1 MDKRRHKKILIIKPS
16 SLGDIVH
23 SLPTLKAVRQ
33 LFPKAFISWLVK
45 EEWAGI
51 LEGNPYLDEILS
63 FPFTLNGM
71 PQIIGSVRKRRFDLV
86 LDLQGLLRSSVIS
99 FLSGA
104 SIRIGYDSAREGAKI
119 FYTERVRV
127 PSLDIHAVDRYML
140 SVGTEG
146 FTPSPSDF
154 YIKIDQADTGY
165 VREMLAIN
173 NSVNSPLVAINP
185 QARWKTKVWR
195 QERFDQLADLLADK
209 LGARIVLVGSA
220 IKESGAGRAVDTD
233 ELASGLPSE
242 QSERE
247 EEAPRVLPVEGATR
261 ASLASIQRANASVG
275 RGRLHPALPV
285 EGDGRSPV
293 IDATRAPIIDMRGK
307 TNLKQLAALLREVDL
322 LVTND
327 SGPMHIAAALGTP
340 VVAIFG
346 PTDPKRTGPY
356 GEIHRVIRGSAP
368 CSPCFRKSCNRQ
380 SHLCMDAVSVEM
392 VLKEVSVILRT
403 HNSKLKTY

>member
-51 LEGNPYLDEILS
+51 LAGNPYLDEILS
-63 FPFTLNGM
+63 FPFTLKGM
-71 PQIIGSVRKRRFDLV
+71 PQIIGSVRKRKFDLV

-127 PSLDIHAVDRYML
+127 PLLDIHAVDRYML
-140 SVGTEG
+140 SVGIEG
-146 FTPSPSDF
+146 FAPSPPDF

-165 VREMLAIN
+165 VREMLTGDLPASRPLIA
-173 NSVNSPLVAINP
+173 VNPL
-185 QARWKTKVWR
+185 ARWETKVWP
-195 QERFDQLADLLADK
+195 QERFISLTDHLINMLE
-209 LGARIVLVGSA
+209 ARIVL
-220 IKESGAGRAVDTD
+220 IGRH
-233 ELASGLPSE
+233 
-242 QSERE
+242 E
-247 EEAPRVLPVEGATR
+247 EERDGEV
-261 ASLASIQRANASVG
+261 ASSSFPG
-275 RGRLHPALPV
+275 
-285 EGDGRSPV
+285 S
-293 IDATRAPIIDMRGK
+293 IIDMRGK
-307 TNLKQLAALLREVDL
+307 TSLTQLAALLKEVDL

-356 GEIHRVIRGSAP
+356 GEIHRVVRGSAK
-368 CSPCFRKSCNRQ
+368 CSPCFKKRCGMP
-380 SHLCMDAVSVEM
+380 SHLCMEAVSVEM
-392 VLKEVSVILRT
+392 VLEEVLSFL
-403 HNSKLKTY
+403 SKSNVGSIGAGREEDG

>member
-51 LEGNPYLDEILS
+51 LAGNPYLDEILS
-63 FPFTLNGM
+63 FPFTLKGM

-104 SIRIGYDSAREGAKI
+104 SIRIGYESAREGAKI
-119 FYTERVRV
+119 FYTERVKV
-127 PSLDIHAVDRYML
+127 PLLDIHAVDRYML
-140 SVGTEG
+140 SVGIEG
-146 FTPSPSDF
+146 FVPSPSDF

-173 NSVNSPLVAINP
+173 NSVNSPLIAINP
-185 QARWKTKVWR
+185 QARWKTKLWQ
-195 QERFDQLADLLADK
+195 QERFDLLADLLADK
-209 LGARIVLVGSA
+209 FGARIVLIGDN
-220 IKESGAGRAVDTD
+220 KDNLGGD
-233 ELASGLPSE
+233 E
-242 QSERE
+242 
-247 EEAPRVLPVEGATR
+247 ATR
-261 ASLASIQRANASVG
+261 APLGYLHSEQREREGDGRSPEIEQRAKSSVG

-285 EGDGRSPV
+285 EGDGRSPE
-293 IDATRAPIIDMRGK
+293 IEATRAPLIDMRGK
-307 TNLKQLAALLREVDL
+307 TSLKQLAALLKEVDL

-356 GEIHRVIRGSAP
+356 GERHRVVRGSAP
-368 CSPCFRKSCNRQ
+368 CSPCFKKRCGMP
-380 SHLCMDAVSVEM
+380 SHLCMEAISVEM
-392 VLKEVSVILRT
+392 VLEEISNILRSNNAGSVGAERT
-403 HNSKLKTY
+403 EK

>member
-51 LEGNPYLDEILS
+51 LAGNPYLDEILS
-63 FPFTLNGM
+63 FPFTLKGM

-99 FLSGA
+99 LLSGA

-140 SVGTEG
+140 SVGIEG
-146 FTPSPSDF
+146 FKPTQSDF
-154 YIKIDQADTGY
+154 CIRVDQSDTGY

-173 NSVNSPLVAINP
+173 NSLNSPLIAINP
-185 QARWKTKVWR
+185 QARWKTKVWH
-195 QERFDQLADLLADK
+195 QERFDLLADLLADK
-209 LGARIVLVGSA
+209 LGARIVLVGSDKKA
-220 IKESGAGRAVDTD
+220 SGVEKAVDTHGF
-233 ELASGLPSE
+233 ASDLPSE

-247 EEAPRVLPVEGATR
+247 WDGRSPEIE
-261 ASLASIQRANASVG
+261 QRAKRAL

-285 EGDGRSPV
+285 EG
-293 IDATRAPIIDMRGK
+293 ATQAPIIDMRGK
-307 TNLKQLAALLREVDL
+307 TNLKQLAALLKEVDL

-340 VVAIFG
+340 VLAIFG

-356 GEIHRVIRGSAP
+356 GEIHRVIRGSAE
-368 CSPCFRKSCNRQ
+368 CSPCFKKRCIMP
-380 SHLCMDAVSVEM
+380 SHLCMDTISVEM
-392 VLKEVSVILRT
+392 VLEEVSDILRT
-403 HNSKLKTY
+403 NNTGSVGAERTES

>member
-1 MDKRRHKKILIIKPS
+1 LDKRRHKKILIIKPS

-154 YIKIDQADTGY
+154 YIKIDQADTSY

-185 QARWKTKVWR
+185 QARWKTKVWH
-195 QERFDQLADLLADK
+195 QERFDLLADLLADK
-209 LGARIVLVGSA
+209 LGARVVLVGSD
-220 IKESGAGRAVDTD
+220 KKVSGVEKAVDAH
-233 ELASGLPSE
+233 EFASGYLPSE
-242 QSERE
+242 QRERE
-247 EEAPRVLPVEGATR
+247 GDGRSPATE
-261 ASLASIQRANASVG
+261 QRAKSSVG

-285 EGDGRSPV
+285 EGDGRSPA
-293 IDATRAPIIDMRGK
+293 IEATRAPVIDMRGK
-307 TNLKQLAALLREVDL
+307 TNLKQLAALLQEVDL

-346 PTDPKRTGPY
+346 PTNPKRTGPY
-356 GEIHRVIRGSAP
+356 GEIHRVIRGSAK
-368 CSPCFRKSCNRQ
+368 CSPCFKKRCIMP
-380 SHLCMDAVSVEM
+380 SHLCMDTISVEM
-392 VLKEVSVILRT
+392 VSEEVSSILRT
-403 HNSKLKTY
+403 NNTGSVGAEMTEK

>member
-1 MDKRRHKKILIIKPS
+1 MDKKRHKKILIIKPS
-16 SLGDIVH
+16 SLGDIIH

-63 FPFTLNGM
+63 FPFTLKGM
-71 PQIIGSVRKRRFDLV
+71 PRIIGSVRKRRFDLV

-99 FLSGA
+99 LLSGA

-127 PSLDIHAVDRYML
+127 PSLDIHAVDRYLL
-140 SVGTEG
+140 SVGIEG
-146 FTPSPSDF
+146 FTPTQPDF
-154 YIKIDQADTGY
+154 CIRVDQADTGY

-173 NSVNSPLVAINP
+173 SSVNSPLIAINQ
-185 QARWKTKVWR
+185 QARWKTKVWH
-195 QERFDQLADLLADK
+195 QERFDLLADLLADK
-209 LGARIVLVGSA
+209 LGARIVLVGSDK
-220 IKESGAGRAVDTD
+220 KENAAEKAKWVST
-233 ELASGLPSE
+233 
-242 QSERE
+242 
-247 EEAPRVLPVEGATR
+247 
-261 ASLASIQRANASVG
+261 QRAKSSVG

-285 EGDGRSPV
+285 EGDGRSPA
-293 IDATRAPIIDMRGK
+293 IEATRAPLIDMRGK
-307 TNLKQLAALLREVDL
+307 TNLKQLAALLKEVDL

-356 GEIHRVIRGSAP
+356 GEIHRVIRGSAK
-368 CSPCFRKSCNRQ
+368 CSPCFKKKCGMP
-380 SHLCMDAVSVEM
+380 SHLCMDAISVDM
-392 VLKEVSVILRT
+392 VLEEVSSI
-403 HNSKLKTY
+403 LKTNNTGSVGAERTER